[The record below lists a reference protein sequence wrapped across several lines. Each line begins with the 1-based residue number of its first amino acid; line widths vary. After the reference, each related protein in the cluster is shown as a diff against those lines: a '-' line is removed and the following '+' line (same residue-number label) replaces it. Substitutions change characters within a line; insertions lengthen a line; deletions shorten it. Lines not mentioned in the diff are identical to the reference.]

1 MLLEKS
7 EARKWRREDKEVVGQ
22 TFSTPSPSSLGELR
36 FELSCHDSAM
46 SIMIHNSFASFS
58 PGFFFFGF
66 SWDRL
71 QKNISWCNRKKSE
84 RFSRSRAEFSRYF
97 TEKKLVSFCFFE
109 VFLLLS
115 LLVGFWGGKSLKGRR
130 KEIKTCFALMYSNA
144 PVLRQVT
151 SMADLNTKG
160 RETSRATSSSCAA
173 DSSREG

>member
-1 MLLEKS
+1 MRSIAKSKISHDAIEKKVNDS
-7 EARKWRREDKEVVGQ
+7 HDRERNSLA
-22 TFSTPSPSSLGELR
+22 TSP
-36 FELSCHDSAM
+36 
-46 SIMIHNSFASFS
+46 
-58 PGFFFFGF
+58 
-66 SWDRL
+66 
-71 QKNISWCNRKKSE
+71 K
-84 RFSRSRAEFSRYF
+84 
-97 TEKKLVSFCFFE
+97 KKLVSFCFFQ